1 MPCCAPCYC
10 QTNLQATFVL
20 GIIGLVFG
28 CLAFIFSNY
37 AGGIGIVVGI
47 CYIVGAKSPNPS
59 AILVGMIFACIEC
72 IGMIINAIILIV
84 GGGIV
89 ATTSTADF
97 KSYGLSGHQ
106 NQQLNAILDQYGAH
120 LDTVRTSGLAL
131 VIVGAVFTVGV
142 VIFQIWT
149 IIVANKARKEI
160 DEGIK
165 I

>member
-1 MPCCAPCYC
+1 MPCCC

-20 GIIGLVFG
+20 GIISLVFG
-28 CLAFIFSNY
+28 GLSFIFENY
-37 AGGIGIVVGI
+37 GGGIGIVVGI

-72 IGMIINAIILIV
+72 VAMIIFTIHAIVLA
-84 GGGIV
+84 GDLAT
-89 ATTSTADF
+89 ATTSAEINSIARDDA
-97 KSYGLSGHQ
+97 GLSQ
-106 NQQLNAILDQYGAH
+106 NDLRGLNHHEVKAILGA
-120 LDTVRTSGLAL
+120 A
-131 VIVGAVFTVGV
+131 VIVGVVYTVGV

-160 DEGIK
+160 DEGIR

>member
-1 MPCCAPCYC
+1 MPCCC

-20 GIIGLVFG
+20 GIISLVFG
-28 CLAFIFSNY
+28 GLSFIFNNY

-47 CYIVGAKSPNPS
+47 CYIVGAKSPNSS

-72 IGMIINAIILIV
+72 VGMIIMSI
-84 GGGIV
+84 
-89 ATTSTADF
+89 
-97 KSYGLSGHQ
+97 
-106 NQQLNAILDQYGAH
+106 
-120 LDTVRTSGLAL
+120 L
-131 VIVGAVFTVGV
+131 VIVSAGAVADSVHRYNRSYGYHGQTNQDAVAILGGMVIVGVIYTVGV

-160 DEGIK
+160 DQGIK

>member
-1 MPCCAPCYC
+1 MPCCC
-10 QTNLQATFVL
+10 QTNLQATFVI
-20 GIIGLVFG
+20 GIISLVLG
-28 CLAFIFSNY
+28 CLAFIFNNY

-47 CYIVGAKSPNPS
+47 CYIVGAKLPNSS
-59 AILVGMIFACIEC
+59 AILVGMIFACINC

-97 KSYGLSGHQ
+97 KSNGAD
-106 NQQLNAILDQYGAH
+106 LN
-120 LDTVRTSGLAL
+120 TVKASGLAI
-131 VIVGAVFTVGV
+131 VIVGVLYTVGV
-142 VIFQIWT
+142 IIFQIWT